1 MKDIKRYPESD
12 SKGKKDEVT
21 ESYPGSTFLS
31 TQQFSV
37 FEN

>member
-12 SKGKKDEVT
+12 SKGKKEVT